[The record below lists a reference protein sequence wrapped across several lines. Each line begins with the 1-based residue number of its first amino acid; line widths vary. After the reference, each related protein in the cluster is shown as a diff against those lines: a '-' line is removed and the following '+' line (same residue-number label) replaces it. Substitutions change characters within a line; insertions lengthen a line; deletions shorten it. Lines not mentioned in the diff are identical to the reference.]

1 MAFYEKILL
10 SKQRFSV
17 TSDGVDS
24 VHRPIS
30 PISPP
35 ISPPMTPPPPY
46 SPMPPTFIPI
56 HPPQNLSRVVVRMPQ
71 PQQPPRR
78 RISSKN
84 NFVNDYNN
92 GIKNDFK
99 YHKYPQNQ
107 QNQQYSH
114 KRRQQNHHRQ
124 RQQYHQKR
132 GNEFNQV
139 FIPVQVCT
147 PPNGNNVNQKVQQIL
162 IPISTSP
169 RHGVVHGG
177 NHHGQFIHIPPPPR
191 YSPGLP
197 PPNQF
202 HLVKLVKNPVM
213 NC

>member
-10 SKQRFSV
+10 SKQRFSI
-17 TSDGVDS
+17 TSDGVDN

-35 ISPPMTPPPPY
+35 ISPPPPY
-46 SPMPPTFIPI
+46 TPMPPTFVPV
-56 HPPQNLSRVVVRMPQ
+56 HPPQNLSKVVVR

-84 NFVNDYNN
+84 NFVNDYYNN
-92 GIKNDFK
+92 GVKNDFK

-107 QNQQYSH
+107 QNHQYSH
-114 KRRQQNHHRQ
+114 KRRQPNHYQQ
-124 RQQYHQKR
+124 RQQYHQRR
-132 GNEFNQV
+132 GNEFNQM

-147 PPNGNNVNQKVQQIL
+147 PSNGNGIHQKVQQIL
-162 IPISTSP
+162 IPITTP
-169 RHGVVHGG
+169 RHGVIHGG
-177 NHHGQFIHIPPPPR
+177 NNHGQFVHIPPPPR
-191 YSPGLP
+191 YIPALP

>member
-10 SKQRFSV
+10 SKQRFSI
-17 TSDGVDS
+17 TSDGVDN
-24 VHRPIS
+24 VHRPISPPIS

-35 ISPPMTPPPPY
+35 VSPPISPPPPY
-46 SPMPPTFIPI
+46 SPMPPTFVPV
-56 HPPQNLSRVVVRMPQ
+56 HPPQNLSKVVVRMSQ

-84 NFVNDYNN
+84 NFVNDYYNN
-92 GIKNDFK
+92 GVKNDF
-99 YHKYPQNQ
+99 P
-107 QNQQYSH
+107 
-114 KRRQQNHHRQ
+114 NHYQQ
-124 RQQYHQKR
+124 RQQYHQRR
-132 GNEFNQV
+132 GNEFNQM

-147 PPNGNNVNQKVQQIL
+147 PSNGNGIHQKVQQIL
-162 IPISTSP
+162 IPITTSP
-169 RHGVVHGG
+169 RHGVIHGG
-177 NHHGQFIHIPPPPR
+177 NNHGQFVHIPPPPR
-191 YSPGLP
+191 YIPALP